1 MQPRPRRSAC
11 SRGHGA
17 LRSLVLAATLVAGQ
31 AWCAHAAAALA
42 PYKGS
47 GSATAAKPDEPSASV
62 RTKALAKARKA
73 ALEAALAELPG
84 PVDKAAKKAV
94 VKSADAWTGAYR
106 VLAERTDGAGVTVDV
121 EVDVDV
127 ARLQKRLVAAPSGGS
142 SALFRVEHV
151 EVADGCGDAKTLATR
166 VKDELAGATA
176 SDGVPVKVRVQCKAL
191 GPVPHTF
198 LHAAHVELHAEADGR
213 SIGDIEVDGFAAD
226 PPTTMATAVSQ
237 AAGDLAMR
245 LATHR
250 RGTVALRVESA
261 LPAARVRRLE
271 RALAQSVVGVAR
283 VELARVDP
291 RGSVV
296 LRVHGQLDAA
306 ALGRAL
312 EQLQTPGLRATL
324 VALEGPDAL
333 AIRLQ

>member
-1 MQPRPRRSAC
+1 VRA
-11 SRGHGA
+11 
-17 LRSLVLAATLVAGQ
+17 LVLASLVTAGLG
-31 AWCAHAAAALA
+31 WCAHAAAALA
-42 PYKGS
+42 PYRGT
-47 GSATAAKPDEPSASV
+47 GSAPAAAKPDEPGAAV

-73 ALEAALAELPG
+73 ALEAALAQMPG

-94 VKSADAWTGAYR
+94 LKSADAWTGAYR
-106 VLAERTDGAGVTVDV
+106 VLSERNDGGAVTIEV

-127 ARLQKRLVAAPSGGS
+127 ARLQKRLTSAPSLGS
-142 SALFRVEHV
+142 APLFRVED
-151 EVADGCGDAKTLATR
+151 VAVGEGCGDERTLAAR
-166 VKDELAGATA
+166 VQDELAAAGASA
-176 SDGVPVKVRVQCKAL
+176 SDGVPVKVRVECKAL

-213 SIGDIEVDGFAAD
+213 SIGAFEADGFAAD
-226 PPTTMATAVSQ
+226 PPTTMATAVGQ
-237 AAGDLAMR
+237 AAGDLASR

-250 RGTVALRVESA
+250 RGMVALRVESA

-291 RGSVV
+291 RGAVV

-312 EQLQTPGLRATL
+312 EQLQTPGLRASV